1 MCSLYGKLRF
11 SGTIDLTIILPTA
24 VEGDRIAA
32 RQKSVDYHVM
42 NKALAGLRI
51 LDLTHILSGPFGTM
65 TLADLGAEVIK
76 IEPLEGER
84 TRGLLAND
92 QKHSI
97 DGMGAYF
104 INLNR
109 NKKSVALDLKSKE
122 GRQLFYRLVET
133 ADIVFD
139 NFSVGVTQKLA
150 IDYARLSEVNPRIIT
165 CSITGFGS
173 EGPGMHRTA
182 FDQVVQAYG
191 GNMSIT
197 GNDAKHPQ
205 RSGVPIADLG
215 GSLYGMVGVL
225 TALYERER
233 SGKGQHVD
241 ISMLDGQI
249 AMLSYMATMYFL
261 SGEDPE
267 PIGNSHFVH
276 VPYNSFTTLDGSIVI
291 AIIFDHFWTGLL
303 DVLKCDVL
311 RQPEYD
317 HQPGRL
323 ADKIKIEN
331 KVAEIFATNTSAHW
345 LEKLEAERIPCAPVN
360 TFSQALDDSQV
371 KYRNMVVDIGHPN
384 GQKTRAPGNPV
395 KLSRTNQEDFTPA
408 PLLGQH
414 TDAVLSELL
423 GMDDSELAK
432 LRSQNII
439 G

>member
-1 MCSLYGKLRF
+1 
-11 SGTIDLTIILPTA
+11 
-24 VEGDRIAA
+24 
-32 RQKSVDYHVM
+32 M
-42 NKALAGLRI
+42 NKALTGLRI

-92 QKHSI
+92 PKNSI

-109 NKKSVALDLKSKE
+109 NKKSVALDLKSAE

-133 ADIVFD
+133 ADVVFD
-139 NFSVGVTQKLA
+139 NFSVGVTHKLA
-150 IDYARLSEVNPRIIT
+150 IDYATLSRVNPRIIT
-165 CSITGFGS
+165 CSVTGFGS
-173 EGPGMHRTA
+173 DGPGMHRTA

-197 GNDAKHPQ
+197 GNDVKHPQ

-233 SGKGQHVD
+233 SGRGQHVD

-276 VPYNSFTTLDGSIVI
+276 VPYNSFTTLDGAIVI
-291 AIIFDHFWTGLL
+291 AIIFDNFWTGLL
-303 DVLKCDVL
+303 DVLKCDAL
-311 RQPEYD
+311 RKPEYD

-323 ADKIKIEN
+323 ANKALIEDT
-331 KVAEIFATNTSAHW
+331 VAEIFATNTSAYW
-345 LEKLEAERIPCAPVN
+345 LEKLEAQRIPCAPVN
-360 TFSQALDDSQV
+360 TFSQALNDSQV
-371 KYRNMVVDIGHPN
+371 KHRNMVVEISHPN
-384 GQKTRAPGNPV
+384 GKTTRAPGNPV
-395 KLSRTNQEDFTPA
+395 KLSRSNQEDFEPA

-414 TDAVLSELL
+414 TEAVLSDLL
-423 GMDDSELAK
+423 NLDASELSD
-432 LRSQNII
+432 LRARNII